1 MIAFIID
8 KIEEWLKGLLTDSIV
23 DSLTGLFDSVNDKVG
38 SIASDVGATPQGWN
52 PSIFSLI
59 RNLSDNVMVPIAG
72 LILAFVMTLELIQM
86 ITEKNNLHNEI
97 DTWMFFKWIFKTCC
111 AIVIVTNTWNIVMGV
126 FDIAQSVVT
135 SAAGVISGST
145 RIDVFDA
152 ASSIR
157 SALSGYS
164 MGELF
169 GLWFLALFVNVSMS
183 ALSIC
188 IFQAL

>member
-1 MIAFIID
+1 MGAPGKDVIAFIID

-23 DSLTGLFDSVNDKVG
+23 SSLTGLFDSVNDKVG
-38 SIASDVGATPQGWN
+38 SIAGDVGATPQGWN

-59 RNLSDNVMVPIAG
+59 RTLSDNVMVPIAG

-126 FDIAQSVVT
+126 FDIAQSVVN

-145 RIDVFDA
+145 RIDVFDG
-152 ASSIR
+152 S
-157 SALSGYS
+157 
-164 MGELF
+164 E
-169 GLWFLALFVNVSMS
+169 NKKT
-183 ALSIC
+183 
-188 IFQAL
+188 

>member
-8 KIEEWLKGLLTDSIV
+8 KIEDWIRGLLTDSIV

-97 DTWMFFKWIFKTCC
+97 DTWMFFKWIFKTFV
-111 AIVIVTNTWNIVMGV
+111 AVMLILSTLVTTGV
-126 FDIAQSVVT
+126 VCRNYLRT
-135 SAAGVISGST
+135 
-145 RIDVFDA
+145 
-152 ASSIR
+152 
-157 SALSGYS
+157 L
-164 MGELF
+164 M
-169 GLWFLALFVNVSMS
+169 
-183 ALSIC
+183 
-188 IFQAL
+188 